1 MKQLSLTTILTA
13 AAGARILSQRGATLG
28 SDAALVAA
36 LGDELAG
43 LDLDQDDEARLGATL
58 RGAVLA
64 SRRRMLGG
72 EPPASLMAALPIG
85 EADAEA
91 HTSNAA
97 RSRRLGGGG
106 LLLRVG
112 PLLGGDNDMS
122 SEGWEADPSH
132 TPAAAV
138 RGARSGA
145 YHPRRAAPLLGAL
158 PGSEGD
164 EDAPSCYDRSTRR
177 AAGGGVMGR
186 MRCGAMAAEEEGA
199 EARPGQRLGGA
210 AGGGAAGGGGV
221 GGGAAGELA
230 LEEGNEGAAARA
242 AARAA
247 TETAAVKVLVAR
259 QSCELRLGE
268 AREAAPGQR
277 RARDLLSG
285 QLELELELGETNEET
300 AASARG
306 VSSGHAELAE
316 LDEREL
322 ELGEVDEEVLA
333 VSVRVVPGAHS
344 TWHAELSEL
353 GELGEADEEAT
364 AQRRGGPSA
373 RGAHHTELLELG
385 ELGEA
390 GEEVAAQRRGGR
402 RARHPELP
410 ELGELGEAG
419 EEGAAQRQG
428 GLGARGARH
437 PELLELNGLGETG
450 EEVAAAT
457 QRGLS
462 ACNAYHAE
470 VLELGELGEAGEEA
484 VASARRGAGI
494 RVAVLHA
501 HCICIEVGTWACRP
515 IH

>member
-1 MKQLSLTTILTA
+1 M
-13 AAGARILSQRGATLG
+13 
-28 SDAALVAA
+28 AA

-158 PGSEGD
+158 PGGEGD
-164 EDAPSCYDRSTRR
+164 EGAPSCYDRSTRR
-177 AAGGGVMGR
+177 AAGGSVVGR
-186 MRCGAMAAEEEGA
+186 MRCGAAAAEEEGA

-221 GGGAAGELA
+221 GGGAVGELA

-277 RARDLLSG
+277 RARDVPSG
-285 QLELELELGETNEET
+285 QLELEIELGETNEET
-300 AASARG
+300 AASAQG

-333 VSVRVVPGAHS
+333 VSVRVVPGAQG

-353 GELGEADEEAT
+353 GELGEADEEA
-364 AQRRGGPSA
+364 ASQRRGGPSA

-390 GEEVAAQRRGGR
+390 EEAAAQRRGVPGGR

-419 EEGAAQRQG
+419 EEAAAQRRG

-457 QRGLS
+457 QRGPS
-462 ACNAYHAE
+462 ALNANHTE
-470 VLELGELGEAGEEA
+470 VLELGELGEAGEE
-484 VASARRGAGI
+484 VAAATQRGAGI
-494 RVAVLHA
+494 RG
-501 HCICIEVGTWACRP
+501 CICTACAWYMR
-515 IH
+515 